1 MEKTSKLTIERCYS
15 PKAYNTIRLGME
27 VDITPTAVTD
37 AEAIREAF
45 LKANAQLN
53 ATYAIILNNEFN
65 Q

>member
-27 VDITPTAVTD
+27 VDIQPTAVTD
-37 AEAIREAF
+37 AEAIRDAF

-65 Q
+65 K